1 MIAGQALAKIDEQ
14 LAQKKLELAEAIK
27 HGAMRGVRSIEGG
40 GGGGSSTVGGGDS
53 GYSGTRP
60 RSTIHHHRLYQRDLP
75 VSGRTAAPNGKS

>member
-14 LAQKKLELAEAIK
+14 LAQKKLELAEAIE
-27 HGAMRGVRSIEGG
+27 HGAMRAVRSIEGG
-40 GGGGSSTVGGGDS
+40 GGGSTGGGGDS

-75 VSGRTAAPNGKS
+75 VSVRTAAPNGKS